1 MLTECREV
9 VYTMDTMP
17 RVFSLRSED
26 IAPLPHL
33 YCHLDLFL
41 PSAGYGASVYIEV
54 GREINNKLAE
64 RAQT

>member
-1 MLTECREV
+1 MMNVMLTECREV

-54 GREINNKLAE
+54 GRGDK
-64 RAQT
+64 Q

>member
-1 MLTECREV
+1 
-9 VYTMDTMP
+9 MDTMP

-54 GREINNKLAE
+54 GHGDK
-64 RAQT
+64 Q

>member
-1 MLTECREV
+1 MNAMLTECPEV
-9 VYTMDTMP
+9 VYAMDTMP

-26 IAPLPHL
+26 LGPLPHL

-54 GREINNKLAE
+54 GLGDK
-64 RAQT
+64 Q